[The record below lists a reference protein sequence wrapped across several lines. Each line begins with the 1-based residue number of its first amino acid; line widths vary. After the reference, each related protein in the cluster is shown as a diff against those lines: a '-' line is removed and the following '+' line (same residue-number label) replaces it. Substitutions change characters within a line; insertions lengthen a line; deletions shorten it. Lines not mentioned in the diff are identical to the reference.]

1 MGRDSGES
9 MYLFKAPI
17 LAFAF
22 LFLLAIPESSFAQQC
37 SAARGKI
44 HGCRSGIACNYP
56 NKRTGADLWSCQEVG
71 AAASTPAAAS
81 SSSSQS
87 GNSSNSSSSA
97 SSKGSSKKSTKPESK
112 KADCGEGFTP
122 DSTGSGCISLEK
134 ACENDPQCSKAPT
147 AGADESALPLA
158 GPIGGGTSSRSS
170 ILDGVTRQGECSS
183 GYVEV
188 KSNNQSDY
196 VEAAGDTQ
204 AGSYPPYAVRFC
216 RKAGMTQAQADAFKN
231 NGGGQTCRSV
241 NGREFQENGV
251 TKCRYIDSGESG
263 QAQAS
268 MVCVIENGQLTECG
282 AEKTAA
288 VEGGSCEQRFNDA
301 RDACFKQAD
310 AASTDCDQENQGIQ
324 DAMNAT
330 KAVGAGSAAS
340 MQLACSKLGEI
351 SKIANVSLT
360 GWQTFCAFSQSG
372 CETACSDAKIM
383 FNDPQCIPEANKRS
397 YTSDMTTIQQNVNVC
412 MGYKKRISEAAQHA
426 TAALVQ
432 AQAAKKCE
440 DDTSSLTTAN
450 VDECKKNPNNPLC
463 TDAQKCS
470 NAAFAASN
478 KVCQCI
484 NNPNSKDCIANN
496 GLAGSRGV
504 AGATIPGVGSSKGTD
519 PGAAFIPPSSG
530 SGTDAFANSLQSGA
544 VKNEQ
549 NLGGSKGNAGLGGNT
564 GGPGGSGGGGAGSG
578 AAGAAGVAGDD
589 KLKINSGF
597 YGGAT
602 GGGYLGKAGGA
613 YGSGRL
619 SAGGVNYNKLG
630 AGGAQFDPRR
640 YIAGLNGKTGE
651 YINGPNMDIFRIVK
665 NRIESKKPT
674 MLDPDYKK

>member
-1 MGRDSGES
+1 
-9 MYLFKAPI
+9 MYLFKAPF

-22 LFLLAIPESSFAQQC
+22 LLLVAIPESSFAQC
-37 SAARGKI
+37 SASAGKI
-44 HGCRSGIACNYP
+44 HGCRSGIACNIP
-56 NKRTGADLWSCQEVG
+56 NKRTGAPLWQCQDV
-71 AAASTPAAAS
+71 APAAVAPLQVAAQPALTAGSSKSAPTKKPSTAKKSTEPKPTIESSEVVAEEEPPQQS
-81 SSSSQS
+81 SSSS
-87 GNSSNSSSSA
+87 SSSSRLL
-97 SSKGSSKKSTKPESK
+97 GGV
-112 KADCGEGFTP
+112 DQQGMC
-122 DSTGSGCISLEK
+122 
-134 ACENDPQCSKAPT
+134 PT
-147 AGADESALPLA
+147 
-158 GPIGGGTSSRSS
+158 
-170 ILDGVTRQGECSS
+170 

-188 KSNNQSDY
+188 KSNNHSDY
-196 VEAAGDTQ
+196 VEEAGDTQ
-204 AGSYPPYAVRFC
+204 AGSFAPYAVRFC
-216 RKAGMTQAQADAFKN
+216 RQAGMTQEQANAMKSR
-231 NGGGQTCRSV
+231 GGGETC
-241 NGREFQENGV
+241 NAAKGQEFQESGV
-251 TKCRYIDSGESG
+251 TKCRYIKDGENG
-263 QAQAS
+263 EAQVS
-268 MVCVIENGQLTECG
+268 MVCIIENGQLTECN
-282 AEKTAA
+282 AEEAA
-288 VEGGSCEQRFNDA
+288 KVADGGSCEQRFNEA
-301 RDACFKQAD
+301 RDTCFKQAD
-310 AASTDCDQENQGIQ
+310 KASTDCDQENQGIQ

-340 MQLACSKLGEI
+340 VQLACSKLGEI
-351 SKIANVSLT
+351 SKIANTSLT

-372 CETACSDAKIM
+372 CETACSDAKTM
-383 FNDPQCIPEANKRS
+383 YNDPQCIPEANKKS
-397 YTSDMTTIQQNVNVC
+397 YTTDMTTVQQNVNVC

-470 NAAFAASN
+470 NATFAASN

-504 AGATIPGVGSSKGTD
+504 AGATIPGVGSGKDAD
-519 PGAAFIPPSSG
+519 PGAAFIPPASG
-530 SGTDAFANSLQSGA
+530 SGTDAFANALQSGA

-564 GGPGGSGGGGAGSG
+564 GGPGGGGGLGSGAGG
-578 AAGAAGVAGDD
+578 AAGAAGDD

-597 YGGAT
+597 YGAAT
-602 GGGYLGKAGGA
+602 GGGYLGKPGGA

>member
-37 SAARGKI
+37 SASMGSI
-44 HGCRSGIACNYP
+44 HGCRSGIACNQK
-56 NKRTGADLWSCQEVG
+56 NKRTGADLWVCQEG
-71 AAASTPAAAS
+71 APAASAPAAAS
-81 SSSSQS
+81 SPSFQSGSSSS
-87 GNSSNSSSSA
+87 GSSSA
-97 SSKGSSKKSTKPESK
+97 SSKGTSKKSTKPASK
-112 KADCGEGFTP
+112 KTDCGEGFTP

-134 ACENDPQCSKAPT
+134 ACENDPQCSNAPAAAT
-147 AGADESALPLA
+147 NE
-158 GPIGGGTSSRSS
+158 GTSSRSS
-170 ILDGVTRQGECSS
+170 VLDGISRQGECSS

-204 AGSYPPYAVRFC
+204 AGSFPPYAVRFC
-216 RKAGMTQAQADAFKN
+216 RKAGMTQEQANAFKN
-231 NGGGQTCRSV
+231 NGGGQTCKSV
-241 NGREFQENGV
+241 NGQEFQENGV
-251 TKCRYIDSGESG
+251 TKCRYIDVGESG
-263 QAQAS
+263 EAQVS
-268 MVCVIENGQLTECG
+268 MICVIDNGQLTECRG
-282 AEKTAA
+282 EDAA
-288 VEGGSCEQRFNDA
+288 KVAEGGSCEQRFNEA
-301 RDACFKQAD
+301 RDTCFKQAD
-310 AASTDCDQENQGIQ
+310 KASTDCDQENQGIQ

-330 KAVGAGSAAS
+330 KAVGAGSAVS
-340 MQLACSKLGEI
+340 VQIACSKLGEI
-351 SKIANVSLT
+351 SKIANASL
-360 GWQTFCAFSQSG
+360 GAWKTFCAFSQSG
-372 CETACSDAKIM
+372 CETACSDAKVM
-383 FNDPQCIPEANKRS
+383 YNDPQCIPEANKKS
-397 YTSDMTTIQQNVNVC
+397 YANDMTTIQKNVNSC
-412 MGYKKRISEAAQHA
+412 MAYKKDISEAAQHA

-432 AQAAKKCE
+432 MQAAKKCE
-440 DDTSSLTTAN
+440 TDTSSITTAN

-470 NAAFAASN
+470 NATFAASN

-504 AGATIPGVGSSKGTD
+504 SGATIPGVGSGKEAD
-519 PGAAFIPPSSG
+519 PGAAFVPPTSG
-530 SGTDAFANSLQSGA
+530 SGTDAFANALQSGA

-549 NLGGSKGNAGLGGNT
+549 NLGGAKGNAGLGGNT
-564 GGPGGSGGGGAGSG
+564 GGPGGGGGLGSG
-578 AAGAAGVAGDD
+578 AGGAAGPAGDD

-602 GGGYLGKAGGA
+602 SGGYLGKPGGA
-613 YGSGRL
+613 FGSGRL